1 VGKDAFQPFIDFG
14 DDDGDLE
21 EIKRKQDE
29 ELDLTGKKMLSSS
42 DKKATKTPAGGAGA
56 TVPDLLSSEYELEKD
71 DMTLL
76 NDILNL
82 SSVGS
87 DDFSH
92 QWQSSFGG
100 GAIMAPSGGN
110 LLSPSGESDANDF
123 LPSHLLDLGQMKS
136 GPISGMPGA
145 GQSSMTSGTQPGAAG
160 GKAAAAASA
169 KPKSKKVSDC

>member
-1 VGKDAFQPFIDFG
+1 
-14 DDDGDLE
+14 
-21 EIKRKQDE
+21 
-29 ELDLTGKKMLSSS
+29 MLSSS
-42 DKKATKTPAGGAGA
+42 DKKATKTPAGGATA
-56 TVPDLLSSEYELEKD
+56 PDLLSSEYDLERD

-82 SSVGS
+82 SSVGG

-100 GAIMAPSGGN
+100 GAVMAPSGGN
-110 LLSPSGESDANDF
+110 LLSPSGESDASDF

-145 GQSSMTSGTQPGAAG
+145 GQPNMMSGTQPATAG
-160 GKAAAAASA
+160 GKAASAASA